1 MTPTLADA
9 TQTEAGLVSIEQ
21 RQELEYWTRRF
32 GVSENQLRQAM
43 DAVGDSAAQVEV
55 WLRHQGQLIA

>member
-1 MTPTLADA
+1 MTLSLADPA
-9 TQTEAGLVSIEQ
+9 QAEAGLVSIEH

-32 GVSENQLRQAM
+32 GVSENQLRQAI
-43 DAVGDSAAQVEV
+43 DAVGPSAPQVEA